1 MAYSSKQQYS
11 GRSVSKYDDRS
22 NSLMYQDSPQKEVS
36 VSYRS
41 YNSWEQDSD
50 DEYNCIG
57 EMAGDR
63 SSLDV
68 KLSNDRELSTKM
80 LSVDQK
86 RFYLYL
92 RENDFGR
99 FIRILEKTKN
109 FANNKIIL
117 PEGLLAEF
125 VSILKEFSY
134 KAQDKRAYL
143 EATQGRYSDIIAR
156 KTLKQ
161 HSKSIFI
168 ELRENA
174 MGKFVKITSLLRQ
187 NRQHIIIP
195 AAGIS
200 ALNSVIETMMQ
211 ESAMISREDVSDP
224 ENSPEKGDEVF
235 SSPQELMKSDKPLE
249 ENVNTQLGSIASMLI
264 SSQMYFD
271 VVCAADQELE
281 LKITDSTADKSL
293 FIPRKNWTSCM
304 KALQMLIDKY
314 PLPTDLNSWM

>member
-1 MAYSSKQQYS
+1 MAYSSSKQQYS
-11 GRSVSKYDDRS
+11 GWSVSEYDDRS
-22 NSLMYQDSPQKEVS
+22 NSIMYQDSPQKGVS

-41 YNSWEQDSD
+41 HNSWEQESD
-50 DEYNCIG
+50 DENNFIG
-57 EMAGDR
+57 VMGNDR
-63 SSLDV
+63 SSLDA

-109 FANNKIIL
+109 FANNKIII
-117 PEGLLAEF
+117 PEGLLVEF
-125 VSILKEFSY
+125 VSILKEFTY
-134 KAQDKRAYL
+134 KAQDKRAYM

-200 ALNSVIETMMQ
+200 ALNSVLETMMQ
-211 ESAMISREDVSDP
+211 ESATISREDVSDP
-224 ENSPEKGDEVF
+224 GNGTDKGNEVF
-235 SSPQELMKSDKPLE
+235 SSPKEKIPE
-249 ENVNTQLGSIASMLI
+249 ESVSTQLGSITSLLI

-271 VVCAADQELE
+271 VVYAADQELE
-281 LKITDSTADKSL
+281 LKVTDSTADRSL